1 MCLYDL
7 YSTKKCSNS
16 TNILS
21 FFFSSLFKNSE
32 RQQLI
37 QQMQLIG
44 SGVHG
49 PQAAV
54 AVRQAAARQG
64 VWSLGN
70 FGGMPP
76 QAIVSSAILPMQQI
90 SSQPTPHQPPPPP
103 PPPDA
108 SHPTKIDD
116 GDYRSI
122 FNSCGVG
129 IAIASMGGGF
139 VDCNPLFCSVSNY
152 TKQELCAQTI
162 FNLTE
167 RQDLQRAF
175 DMICRMLAP
184 SSSSPTNTQE
194 QPEIVVLRG
203 SMKNRGG
210 IGLGV
215 SLIKGENGIPKCFC
229 VTLVKNPSSSD
240 HDMMKK
246 PIPIACDQIFQ
257 QAAAVQSGQVTM
269 EDISTKSHM
278 AGFAPTFTAG

>member
-1 MCLYDL
+1 
-7 YSTKKCSNS
+7 
-16 TNILS
+16 
-21 FFFSSLFKNSE
+21 
-32 RQQLI
+32 
-37 QQMQLIG
+37 MQLIG
-44 SGVHG
+44 SGMHG
-49 PQAAV
+49 PKAAV
-54 AVRQAAARQG
+54 AVRQTAAQQG

-76 QAIVSSAILPMQQI
+76 QAIVSSILPMQQI
-90 SSQPTPHQPPPPP
+90 SSSSPQQQQPTPQPTPC
-103 PPPDA
+103 DA

-184 SSSSPTNTQE
+184 TSTTTQE
-194 QPEIVVLRG
+194 QQQPEIVVLRG
-203 SMKNRGG
+203 AMKNRGG
-210 IGLGV
+210 VGLGV
-215 SLIKGENGIPKCFC
+215 SLVKGENGIPKCFC

-240 HDMMKK
+240 LDDMTKRK
-246 PIPIACDQIFQ
+246 PIPIACDQIFLQ
-257 QAAAVQSGQVTM
+257 QAAAAQSGH
-269 EDISTKSHM
+269 DFSSKSNNM

>member
-1 MCLYDL
+1 
-7 YSTKKCSNS
+7 
-16 TNILS
+16 
-21 FFFSSLFKNSE
+21 
-32 RQQLI
+32 
-37 QQMQLIG
+37 MQLIG

-76 QAIVSSAILPMQQI
+76 QAAAIVSSSAILPMQQI
-90 SSQPTPHQPPPPP
+90 SSQPTPVPP

-108 SHPTKIDD
+108 IHPTKIDD

-184 SSSSPTNTQE
+184 SSSSSTTSTTE
-194 QPEIVVLRG
+194 EPEIVVLRG
-203 SMKNRGG
+203 AMKNRGG
-210 IGLGV
+210 VGLGV
-215 SLIKGENGIPKCFC
+215 SLVKGENGIPKCFC

-240 HDMMKK
+240 LDMMKK

-257 QAAAVQSGQVTM
+257 QAAAAQSGQVTM
-269 EDISTKSHM
+269 EDFSTKNNM